1 MPPKK
6 NWTLS
11 EYPSLPCDKKTTTK
25 LSTATKESS
34 RLLKKALENT
44 YISEDGPSYF
54 EYFKDLDWPNECI
67 FSYPDSNWIAIYL
80 KDSSGNVYWSK
91 NPDGSVKNE
100 KVYFQI
106 GFDSESDPEIINFT
120 KRTPSELEGL
130 QNCAVVNGKCVNGNR
145 EPKAQKPGKKVIFS
159 ESIPERIIPPVE
171 SVASSSKSVPKVN
184 NTTKN
189 TKTTKSITREEFEK
203 MGSKEAIINWMI
215 QNMDPKDIL
224 SCLQQDKP
232 SGINDIIEGMD
243 TLEIVD
249 TLTEVSFEDLVEG
262 VNSITNLE
270 ERYSRIVDLCVVSG
284 LYSQD
289 DFDIIKSKKHGFQ
302 LSLNDNIQSMDDINE
317 LLEKCAKREAMRLAN
332 KFGNKINK

>member
-25 LSTATKESS
+25 ISTATKESS
-34 RLLKKALENT
+34 RLLKKALQNT

-54 EYFKDLDWPNECI
+54 EYFKDLDWANECV
-67 FSYPDSNWIAIYL
+67 FSYPESNWIAIYL
-80 KDSSGNVYWSK
+80 KDSTGNVYWSK

-106 GFDSESDPEIINFT
+106 NNDDSDPEIINFT
-120 KRTPSELEGL
+120 TRMPPELEGL
-130 QNCAVVNGKCVNGNR
+130 ENCAVVNGKCVNGNGNTK
-145 EPKAQKPGKKVIFS
+145 PQKPAKKVIFS
-159 ESIPERIIPPVE
+159 ESIPTENI
-171 SVASSSKSVPKVN
+171 ASSSKSVPKVN
-184 NTTKN
+184 NITKT

-302 LSLNDNIQSMDDINE
+302 LSLNDNVQSMDDITE
-317 LLEKCAKREAMRLAN
+317 LLEKCAKREAVRLAN